1 MRKCLFV
8 LVLASCCWS
17 SALAQVSFG
26 ESSLFNEDWLFVL
39 DDKEEY
45 YKPDIDDSRWRRLSL
60 PHDYSVEGTLSPS
73 LASAT
78 GYLPG
83 GIAWYRKH
91 FVLPESASESLFFIY
106 FEGIYNRSEVYLNGH
121 LLGKRPN
128 GYVSFMYEMTPY
140 LNKTG
145 DNVIAVR
152 VDHSRYADS
161 RWYTGSG
168 IYRDV
173 WMIKSNET
181 HLSQWGNTYR
191 LIKSSRR
198 TAKVE
203 VAGDVCKKDNNHQKL
218 TVQIDIL
225 DADKRVVA
233 KVRKDLGKESA
244 YSAVMNI
251 SNPQLWDIHSPYLYT
266 IQTRLLQNGN
276 EIDRCETKAGLRTLT
291 FDPNKG
297 FALNNKWMKVKGVCL
312 HHDAGVLGSVVPKVV
327 WKRRLERLKEIGVNA
342 IRMSHNPQS
351 PDLYDLC
358 DEMGFLVMDEASDE
372 WEHAKRKWIK
382 GWNRGEPGYDGS
394 YDFFE
399 EWIDNDVRDMVRR
412 DRNHPSI
419 FLWSIGNEVDYPND
433 PYSHPVLDGSSI
445 SQPMYGGYKPSQPDA
460 MRLGVIARRL
470 ASVVREADRSRPVT
484 GALAGV
490 VMSNETGYP
499 EALDVVGYNYTED
512 RYKSDHEKYPK
523 RVIYG
528 SENRHD
534 IDAWRAV
541 SDNDFIF
548 GQFLWTGID
557 YLGESGAWPSRGSTA
572 GLLDLA
578 GNIKPR
584 GWFRASL
591 WSDKPVCYIGTYPIG
606 GFSRRG
612 NRVSTDA
619 PDLWNYR
626 EGQKIRV
633 VCYTN
638 AEKALLFL
646 NNVEVGEMKS
656 RDEKTG
662 TIYWDI
668 DYKDGEL
675 RAESYSKEGTVVA
688 QYAIRTSGRPYAL
701 KVTSDKE
708 KLNADGDVA
717 HLLIEV
723 TDENGQLV
731 RLADN
736 NVYCTTSN
744 NIRLLGLESGNV
756 QDMTNYRDNNQRVYQ
771 GRLLA
776 YIKTNGAKGN
786 AVLRFTSPLLEG
798 CEITIPV
805 E

>member
-1 MRKCLFV
+1 
-8 LVLASCCWS
+8 
-17 SALAQVSFG
+17 
-26 ESSLFNEDWLFVL
+26 
-39 DDKEEY
+39 
-45 YKPDIDDSRWRRLSL
+45 
-60 PHDYSVEGTLSPS
+60 
-73 LASAT
+73 
-78 GYLPG
+78 
-83 GIAWYRKH
+83 
-91 FVLPESASESLFFIY
+91 
-106 FEGIYNRSEVYLNGH
+106 
-121 LLGKRPN
+121 
-128 GYVSFMYEMTPY
+128 
-140 LNKTG
+140 
-145 DNVIAVR
+145 
-152 VDHSRYADS
+152 
-161 RWYTGSG
+161 
-168 IYRDV
+168 
-173 WMIKSNET
+173 
-181 HLSQWGNTYR
+181 
-191 LIKSSRR
+191 
-198 TAKVE
+198 
-203 VAGDVCKKDNNHQKL
+203 
-218 TVQIDIL
+218 
-225 DADKRVVA
+225 
-233 KVRKDLGKESA
+233 
-244 YSAVMNI
+244 
-251 SNPQLWDIHSPYLYT
+251 
-266 IQTRLLQNGN
+266 
-276 EIDRCETKAGLRTLT
+276 
-291 FDPNKG
+291 
-297 FALNNKWMKVKGVCL
+297 
-312 HHDAGVLGSVVPKVV
+312 
-327 WKRRLERLKEIGVNA
+327 
-342 IRMSHNPQS
+342 MSHNPQS

-372 WEHAKRKWIK
+372 WEHAKRKWIE

-584 GWFRASL
+584 GWYRASL

-638 AEKALLFL
+638 AEKARLFL

>member
-1 MRKCLFV
+1 MKKYLLL
-8 LVLASCCWS
+8 LVLAFCCKSSVWS
-17 SALAQVSFG
+17 QVSFG
-26 ESSLFNEDWLFVL
+26 EPSLFNEDWLFVL
-39 DDKEEY
+39 DDKNEY
-45 YKPDIDDSRWRRLSL
+45 AKPEIDDSRWRKLSL

-91 FVLPESASESLFFIY
+91 FALSESASESLFFIY

-128 GYVSFMYEMTPY
+128 GYVSFMYDMTPY

-145 DNVIAVR
+145 ENVIAVR

-173 WMIKSNET
+173 WLIKSNET
-181 HLSQWGNTYR
+181 HLSQWGSTYR
-191 LIKSSRR
+191 LIKSSRSA
-198 TAKVE
+198 AKVE
-203 VAGDVCKKDNNHQKL
+203 VVGDICKKDNNNQKL
-218 TVQIDIL
+218 TVQIEVL
-225 DADKRVVA
+225 DADKKVVA
-233 KVRKDLGKESA
+233 KARKDLGKESA
-244 YSAVMNI
+244 YSAILNI
-251 SNPQLWDIHSPYLYT
+251 SNPRLWDINAPYLYT
-266 IQTRLLQNGN
+266 IQTKLLENGN
-276 EIDRCETKAGLRTLT
+276 EIDKCEIKAGLRTLT

-312 HHDAGVLGSVVPKVV
+312 HHDAGVLGSVVPKQV

-470 ASVVREADRSRPVT
+470 AAVVKEVDKSRPVT

-523 RVIYG
+523 RIIYG

-534 IDAWRAV
+534 IDAWHAV

-584 GWFRASL
+584 GWYRASL
-591 WSDKPVCYIGTYPIG
+591 WSEKPVCYIGTYPIN

-633 VCYTN
+633 VYYTN
-638 AEKALLFL
+638 AKQARLFL
-646 NNVEVGEMKS
+646 NNVEVGELKS
-656 RDEKTG
+656 RDEKTE
-662 TIYWDI
+662 TIYWDV
-668 DYKDGEL
+668 DYQDGEL
-675 RAESYSKEGTVVA
+675 RAESYSDEGSVVA
-688 QYAIRTSGRPYAL
+688 QYTIKTSGRPYAI

-723 TDENGQLV
+723 TDENGLLV
-731 RLADN
+731 KLADN
-736 NVYCTTSN
+736 NIFCTSSD
-744 NIRLLGLESGNV
+744 NIKLLGLEGGNV
-756 QDMTNYRDNNQRVYQ
+756 QDMTNYKDNNQRVHQ

-776 YIKTNGAKGN
+776 YIKTNGMKGN
-786 AVLRFTSPLLEG
+786 AILRFTSPLLKG
-798 CEITIPV
+798 CEITIPI

>member
-1 MRKCLFV
+1 
-8 LVLASCCWS
+8 
-17 SALAQVSFG
+17 
-26 ESSLFNEDWLFVL
+26 
-39 DDKEEY
+39 
-45 YKPDIDDSRWRRLSL
+45 
-60 PHDYSVEGTLSPS
+60 
-73 LASAT
+73 
-78 GYLPG
+78 
-83 GIAWYRKH
+83 
-91 FVLPESASESLFFIY
+91 
-106 FEGIYNRSEVYLNGH
+106 
-121 LLGKRPN
+121 
-128 GYVSFMYEMTPY
+128 
-140 LNKTG
+140 
-145 DNVIAVR
+145 
-152 VDHSRYADS
+152 
-161 RWYTGSG
+161 
-168 IYRDV
+168 
-173 WMIKSNET
+173 
-181 HLSQWGNTYR
+181 
-191 LIKSSRR
+191 
-198 TAKVE
+198 
-203 VAGDVCKKDNNHQKL
+203 
-218 TVQIDIL
+218 
-225 DADKRVVA
+225 
-233 KVRKDLGKESA
+233 
-244 YSAVMNI
+244 
-251 SNPQLWDIHSPYLYT
+251 
-266 IQTRLLQNGN
+266 
-276 EIDRCETKAGLRTLT
+276 
-291 FDPNKG
+291 
-297 FALNNKWMKVKGVCL
+297 
-312 HHDAGVLGSVVPKVV
+312 
-327 WKRRLERLKEIGVNA
+327 
-342 IRMSHNPQS
+342 
-351 PDLYDLC
+351 
-358 DEMGFLVMDEASDE
+358 
-372 WEHAKRKWIK
+372 
-382 GWNRGEPGYDGS
+382 
-394 YDFFE
+394 
-399 EWIDNDVRDMVRR
+399 
-412 DRNHPSI
+412 
-419 FLWSIGNEVDYPND
+419 
-433 PYSHPVLDGSSI
+433 
-445 SQPMYGGYKPSQPDA
+445 
-460 MRLGVIARRL
+460 
-470 ASVVREADRSRPVT
+470 
-484 GALAGV
+484 
-490 VMSNETGYP
+490 MSNETGYP

-638 AEKALLFL
+638 AEKARLFL